1 MRRIAIIN
9 QKGGVGKT
17 TTAANLSH
25 ALAMAGHKVE
35 MLDMDPQGHL
45 AAHLGFVDPSIKGL
59 GELLFGETFDAQ
71 WRISA
76 RDKLMLLP
84 SGPNLKRVE
93 LQPFQQETQA
103 KLQNYVSNMM
113 DDCDYMIMDCPPA
126 SGVLILYAL
135 SVVDE
140 IIVPVA
146 SDYLA
151 LRGLSDLMG
160 TLHGYGREVGKSFR
174 YSILSTRYHRRRKLC
189 WEVRD
194 KLLEYFPNQV
204 LETHIRETSVLAECP
219 SFGSTAFEY
228 KRGNYGAEDYHNL
241 ALDIRN
247 GRYVS

>member
-25 ALAMAGHKVE
+25 ALSMDGARVE
-35 MLDMDPQGHL
+35 TIDMDPQGHL
-45 AAHLGFVDPSIKGL
+45 AAHFGFIDPSLKGL
-59 GELLFGETFDAQ
+59 GELLLGEDFEPD
-71 WRISA
+71 WRIKA
-76 RDKLMLLP
+76 RDNLTLLP
-84 SGPNLKRVE
+84 SGPQLKRVE
-93 LQPFQQETQA
+93 LLPYQEETEERL
-103 KLQNYVSNMM
+103 KHYVSNLME
-113 DDCDYMIMDCPPA
+113 DCDYMIMDCPPA

-140 IIVPVA
+140 IVVPVA

-160 TLHGYGREVGKSFR
+160 TLHGYGREVDKSFS
-174 YSILSTRYHRRRKLC
+174 YSVVATRFHRRRNLC

-194 KLLEYFPNQV
+194 KLLEYFPNQL

-219 SFGSTAFEY
+219 SFGNTAFEY
-228 KRGNYGAEDYHNL
+228 KKGNYGAEDYHNL
-241 ALDIRN
+241 AVDLIQ
-247 GRYVS
+247 GRYAS